1 MILLQ
6 TYQVQDIKLMYDLN
20 TILSFGITFG
30 ILIMTIVYT
39 FIRYIYSKE
48 IIYISYS
55 LMQIFSLCFITV
67 YSKLFDIAIIY
78 QEVSLILASLCAVV
92 FAIAFYEGKFFPVIS
107 NYKELIIN
115 TVLFNIVILTAFYH
129 YLLFEYLP
137 YTIIYAILFVSVIF
151 NLKQGFKPTIVYVI
165 GWSVLCFILFVL
177 NFKQYYFA
185 QGYMDIVLIAFAI
198 EAMLFTISVSY
209 KYNSLQNQQKDYE
222 EMLVQQSKLAKSGEM
237 IGNITHQFR
246 QPLNNLSYILMNIK
260 KRYKN
265 EKLDEKYFDKK
276 VLQANEQLQFLSK
289 TIDDFK
295 DFYTPSKEKEDFI
308 VKEAIQNSIT
318 IISANLKKSNVQLD
332 FEFATNDEVK
342 VYGIKN
348 ELSQVVLAIL
358 SNANDALKNIENPLI
373 SLDVKASNAEVI
385 ICIKD
390 NAGGIK
396 NKNLEKL
403 FDAYFSTK
411 KEGTGIGL
419 FLAKQIIEESFE
431 GKIEVSNEKDGA
443 SFRILIEKSS

>member
-1 MILLQ
+1 
-6 TYQVQDIKLMYDLN
+6 MYDLN

-431 GKIEVSNEKDGA
+431 GKIEVSNENDGA

>member
-1 MILLQ
+1 
-6 TYQVQDIKLMYDLN
+6 MYDLN

-30 ILIMTIVYT
+30 ILMMTIVYT

-55 LMQIFSLCFITV
+55 LMQIFSLCFIVV

-78 QEVSLILASLCAVV
+78 QEVSLILASLSAVV

-115 TVLFNIVILTAFYH
+115 TILFNIVILTAFYH

-137 YTIIYAILFVSVIF
+137 YTIIYALLFVSVIF

-177 NFKQYYFA
+177 NFKQYYFE
-185 QGYMDIVLIAFAI
+185 QGYMDIVLLAFAI
-198 EAMLFTISVSY
+198 EAILFTMSVSS
-209 KYNSLQNQQKDYE
+209 KYNNLQKEQKNYE

-260 KRYKN
+260 KRYENK
-265 EKLDEKYFDKK
+265 KLDEKYFSKK
-276 VLQANEQLQFLSK
+276 ITQANEQLQFLSR

-295 DFYTPSKEKEDFI
+295 DFYTPSKQKEDFI

-318 IISANLKKSNVQLD
+318 VLSANLKKRNVDLQ
-332 FEFATNDEVK
+332 FKFATNDEVK
-342 VYGIKN
+342 VFGIKN
-348 ELSQVVLAIL
+348 ELSQVILAIL
-358 SNANDALKNIENPLI
+358 SNANDALKDIENPLI
-373 SLDVKASNAEVI
+373 LLDVESSDAEVLI
-385 ICIKD
+385 SIKD

-396 NKNLEKL
+396 NKNLSKIFEP
-403 FDAYFSTK
+403 YFSTK
-411 KEGTGIGL
+411 EEGSGIGL

-431 GKIEVSNEKDGA
+431 GKLEVSNKNDGA
-443 SFRILIEKSS
+443 LFRIAIEKSS

>member
-1 MILLQ
+1 
-6 TYQVQDIKLMYDLN
+6 MYDLN

-396 NKNLEKL
+396 HKDLEKL

-431 GKIEVSNEKDGA
+431 GKIEVSNENDGA

>member
-1 MILLQ
+1 MSL
-6 TYQVQDIKLMYDLN
+6 YQIYQEWDIKSMYDLN

-48 IIYISYS
+48 IIYISYC
-55 LMQIFSLCFITV
+55 LMQIFSLCFIV
-67 YSKLFDIAIIY
+67 IYSKLFDFSFFF
-78 QEVSLILASLCAVV
+78 QELALVFASLSALV

-107 NYKELIIN
+107 NYKELLIN
-115 TVLFNIVILTAFYH
+115 TALLNIVILTAFYH

-165 GWSVLCFILFVL
+165 GWSVLCFVLFVL
-177 NFKQYYFA
+177 DFKEYYFS

-198 EAMLFTISVSY
+198 EAILFTISISY
-209 KYNSLQNQQKDYE
+209 KYNNLQKEQKNYE
-222 EMLVQQSKLAKSGEM
+222 SMLVQQSKLAKSGEM

-260 KRYKN
+260 KRYEN
-265 EKLDEKYFDKK
+265 QKLDEKYFNKK
-276 VLQANEQLQFLSK
+276 VSQANEQLQFLSK

-295 DFYTPSKEKEDFI
+295 EFYTPSKQKEEFS
-308 VKEAIQNSIT
+308 VKEAIQNSLT
-318 IISANLKKSNVQLD
+318 ILSADLKKRNIDLV

-358 SNANDALKNIENPLI
+358 SNANDALRDIENPFIFLE
-373 SLDVKASNAEVI
+373 VKANDAEVI
-385 ICIKD
+385 ISIKD

-396 NKNLEKL
+396 NKNIDKV

-411 KEGTGIGL
+411 KEGSGIGL

-431 GKIEVSNEKDGA
+431 GKLNVHNAKDGA
-443 SFRILIEKSS
+443 EFTIYIEKYL